1 MTKIVLYHGSP
12 NKDFTPI
19 YGYGEDR
26 HDYGRGFYL
35 TENLELAKEWSV
47 SRPNE
52 NNAWVH
58 KYELDTTDLKVL
70 DFTKYNVLS
79 WLAEL
84 MKHRDADDSK
94 RYKVLSKEFI
104 DKYGIDTSGYDV
116 IKGWRANASYFY
128 IAKEFV
134 RDNVDFD
141 ILEELLSLGDLG
153 IQYCLKSQKA
163 FDNLKELEKDL
174 IAVDFKEFNEKYNK
188 RDINARRNMRD
199 LINSDKNK
207 VKNVF
212 SRLLER

>member
-1 MTKIVLYHGSP
+1 MILYHAD
-12 NKDFTPI
+12 N
-19 YGYGEDR
+19 
-26 HDYGRGFYL
+26 YL
-35 TENLELAKEWSV
+35 FDNLDLAKEYSAAN
-47 SRPNE
+47 PN
-52 NNAWVH
+52 NTNPYVR
-58 KYELDTTDLKVL
+58 KYELDLSDLKVL
-70 DFTKYNVLS
+70 DFTEYNVLS

-153 IQYCLKSQKA
+153 MQYCLKSQKA

-174 IAVDFKEFNEKYNK
+174 IAVDFNVFNEKYNK

-199 LINSDKNK
+199 LIDSDKNE

>member
-1 MTKIVLYHGSP
+1 MILYRA
-12 NKDFTPI
+12 NN
-19 YGYGEDR
+19 
-26 HDYGRGFYL
+26 YL
-35 TENLELAKEWSV
+35 LDNLDLAKEYSAAN
-47 SRPNE
+47 PN
-52 NNAWVH
+52 NTNAYVR
-58 KYELDTTDLKVL
+58 KYELDLSDLKVL
-70 DFTKYNVLS
+70 DFTEYNVLS

-153 IQYCLKSQKA
+153 MQYCLKSQKA

-174 IAVDFKEFNEKYNK
+174 IAVDFNVFNEKYNK

-199 LINSDKNK
+199 LIDSDKNE

>member
-1 MTKIVLYHGSP
+1 MILYHAD
-12 NKDFTPI
+12 N
-19 YGYGEDR
+19 
-26 HDYGRGFYL
+26 YL
-35 TENLELAKEWSV
+35 FDNLDLAKEYSAAN
-47 SRPNE
+47 PN
-52 NNAWVH
+52 NTNPYVR
-58 KYELDTTDLKVL
+58 KYELDLSDLKVL
-70 DFTKYNVLS
+70 DFTEYNVLS

-188 RDINARRNMRD
+188 RDINARSNMRD
-199 LINSDKNK
+199 LIDSDKNE

>member
-1 MTKIVLYHGSP
+1 
-12 NKDFTPI
+12 
-19 YGYGEDR
+19 
-26 HDYGRGFYL
+26 
-35 TENLELAKEWSV
+35 
-47 SRPNE
+47 
-52 NNAWVH
+52 
-58 KYELDTTDLKVL
+58 
-70 DFTKYNVLS
+70 
-79 WLAEL
+79 

>member
-1 MTKIVLYHGSP
+1 
-12 NKDFTPI
+12 
-19 YGYGEDR
+19 
-26 HDYGRGFYL
+26 
-35 TENLELAKEWSV
+35 
-47 SRPNE
+47 
-52 NNAWVH
+52 
-58 KYELDTTDLKVL
+58 
-70 DFTKYNVLS
+70 
-79 WLAEL
+79 

-153 IQYCLKSQKA
+153 MQYCLKSQKA

-174 IAVDFKEFNEKYNK
+174 IAVDFNVFNEKYNK
-188 RDINARRNMRD
+188 RDINARRKMRD

>member
-12 NKDFTPI
+12 NKTFTPI

-26 HDYGRGFYL
+26 HDYGKGFYL
-35 TENLELAKEWSV
+35 TDNVELAKEWSV

-52 NNAWVH
+52 SNAWVH
-58 KYELDTTDLKVL
+58 KYELNLTDLKVL
-70 DFTKYNVLS
+70 DFTEHSVLS

-84 MKHRDADDSK
+84 MKHREADDSK

-104 DKYGIDTSGYDV
+104 NKYGIDTEPYDV

-134 RDNVDFD
+134 R
-141 ILEELLSLGDLG
+141 DLG

-188 RDINARRNMRD
+188 RDINARKNMRD
-199 LINSDKNK
+199 LIDSDKNE

>member
-1 MTKIVLYHGSP
+1 MILYHAD
-12 NKDFTPI
+12 N
-19 YGYGEDR
+19 
-26 HDYGRGFYL
+26 YL
-35 TENLELAKEWSV
+35 FDNLDLAKEYSAAN
-47 SRPNE
+47 PN
-52 NNAWVH
+52 NTNPYVR
-58 KYELDTTDLKVL
+58 KYELDLSDLKVL
-70 DFTKYNVLS
+70 DFAEYNVLN

-84 MKHRDADDSK
+84 MKHRNADDSK

-153 IQYCLKSQKA
+153 MQYCFKSQKA

>member
-1 MTKIVLYHGSP
+1 MNKIVLYHGSP
-12 NKDFTPI
+12 NKTFTPI

-52 NNAWVH
+52 ANAWVH
-58 KYELDTTDLKVL
+58 KYELNLSDLKVL
-70 DFTKYNVLS
+70 DFTEHSVLS

-84 MKHRDADDSK
+84 MKHREADDSK

-104 DKYGIDTSGYDV
+104 NKYGINTEPYDV

-134 RDNVDFD
+134 RDNVDLD
-141 ILEELLSLGDLG
+141 ILEDLLSLGDLG

-163 FDNLKELEKDL
+163 FDNLKELENDL
-174 IAVDFKEFNEKYNK
+174 ISVDFKVFNEKYNK
-188 RDINARRNMRD
+188 RDINARKNMRE
-199 LINSDKNK
+199 LIDSDKNE

-212 SRLLER
+212 SKLLER